1 MKGVKRLEGERLK
14 SLATNRVGFSHSPE
28 SPQMCVLGQ
37 VTGAAVERAR
47 IPTSVSMRLS
57 QKLRCQ
63 NGSQA
68 VTIGRPS
75 WLPFWRWL
83 VQRVLSFPPQTE
95 SGTLFTVIERRLSKM
110 GTAFASR

>member
-28 SPQMCVLGQ
+28 SPQMCELGH

-47 IPTSVSMRLS
+47 IATSVSMRLS

-95 SGTLFTVIERRLSKM
+95 TGTLFTVIERTLSKM